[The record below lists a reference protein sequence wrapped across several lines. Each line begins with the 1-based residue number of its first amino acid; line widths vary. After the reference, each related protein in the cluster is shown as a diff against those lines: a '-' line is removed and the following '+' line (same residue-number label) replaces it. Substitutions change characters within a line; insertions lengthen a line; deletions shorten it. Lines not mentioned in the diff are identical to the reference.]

1 MPCLEIKDVDCVL
14 APPDGALLLKDGAGL
29 LNPDLFSEGFGNRGF
44 TTVATA
50 TVAVATVATVAV
62 AVAVVRVAHYLSS
75 SQTLRL

>member
-44 TTVATA
+44 TTVTVA
-50 TVAVATVATVAV
+50 TVAVATVVA
-62 AVAVVRVAHYLSS
+62 AML
-75 SQTLRL
+75 

>member
-29 LNPDLFSEGFGNRGF
+29 LNPDLFSEGFGDCGF
-44 TTVATA
+44 T
-50 TVAVATVATVAV
+50 TVATVAV